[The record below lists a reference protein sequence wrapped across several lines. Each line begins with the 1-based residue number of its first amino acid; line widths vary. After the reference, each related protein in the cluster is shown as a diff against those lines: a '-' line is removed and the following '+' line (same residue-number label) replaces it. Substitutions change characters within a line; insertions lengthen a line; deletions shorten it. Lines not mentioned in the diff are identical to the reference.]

1 MATNTASNFNSGGT
15 YGTGDVEPYIQ
26 SKVMPLV
33 QRQLIAYQFGDQ
45 LRLPKG
51 RGTTY
56 AGSRYDRLNL
66 PFAPLS
72 EGVPPVGE
80 SMPLAQ
86 VSAVAQ
92 QWGDKVTITDVAEF
106 TIKHPLFQVATELV
120 ALQMAETLERNTYNN
135 LLGGTQINYAS
146 YDGTARGS
154 RAGIRNGG
162 TAATSDVLTPHE
174 INRAM
179 GALYTL
185 GAPQFN
191 GQTELSAKLPADK
204 PKTVSNSPAGMQHY
218 VALMHPL
225 PEQDMRENSTV
236 VTAWSYSDINRLYNN
251 ELGEWGGTRFCRS
264 NMVPYFVGVAA
275 VNGTPGSSG
284 SLATGTYYVQVTGL
298 PAQQNYE
305 QRIYQISS
313 SISVT
318 GPNGSIQVTVPT
330 LTGYVFNVYCSTSS
344 TPANL
349 GVSSSGPT
357 SGPLQGQA
365 VQIASGS
372 IITITA
378 VGTAQTPPAAPAA
391 GITVFPTFIV
401 GKNAYGQVMLD
412 DPKFTYLKTADKSD
426 PLNQLRV
433 IGWKVMYGTLIQN
446 QNFFMRIESTSLF
459 TPTFQ

>member
-1 MATNTASNFNSGGT
+1 MAVNASTNFNSGGA
-15 YGTGDVEPYIQ
+15 YGTGDVENYIQ
-26 SKVMPLV
+26 EKVMPLV
-33 QRQLIAYQFGDQ
+33 QRQLVAYQFGDM

-56 AGSRYDRLNL
+56 AASRYDRLNL

-106 TIKHPLFQVATELV
+106 TIKHPLFQVATDLV

-135 LLGGTQINYAS
+135 LMAGTQINFAS
-146 YDGTARGS
+146 YDNTARGS

-162 TAATSDVLTPHE
+162 TAATSDILTPHE
-174 INRAM
+174 INRAS
-179 GALYTL
+179 GALYTI
-185 GAPQFN
+185 GAPQFM
-191 GQTELSAKLPADK
+191 GQTEPSARIQADK
-204 PKTVSNSPAGMQHY
+204 PSKGSSDPRGFQHY
-218 VALMHPL
+218 VALIHPL
-225 PEQDMRENSTV
+225 PEQDLRENSTV
-236 VTAWSYSDINRLYNN
+236 VTAWSYSDINKLYNN
-251 ELGEWGGTRFCRS
+251 ELGEWGGIRFCRS
-264 NMVPYFVGVAA
+264 NMIPFFVGVAQ
-275 VNGTPGSSG
+275 VNGTPGTSG
-284 SLATGTYYVQVTGL
+284 SLATGTYFIQVTGL

-305 QRIYQISS
+305 QRIYQVSA
-313 SISVT
+313 SISVS

-330 LTGYVFNVYCSTSS
+330 LAGYVFNVYIGTTSS
-344 TPANL
+344 PVNL
-349 GVSSSGPT
+349 GLSASGPT
-357 SGPLQGQA
+357 SGPQSGQA

-372 IITITA
+372 TITITGIGA
-378 VGTAQTPPAAPAA
+378 AQTPPAAPAT
-391 GITVFPTFIV
+391 GITVFPTFVI

-433 IGWKVMYGTLIQN
+433 IGWKVMYGTLIEN

-459 TPTFQ
+459 TSTFQ